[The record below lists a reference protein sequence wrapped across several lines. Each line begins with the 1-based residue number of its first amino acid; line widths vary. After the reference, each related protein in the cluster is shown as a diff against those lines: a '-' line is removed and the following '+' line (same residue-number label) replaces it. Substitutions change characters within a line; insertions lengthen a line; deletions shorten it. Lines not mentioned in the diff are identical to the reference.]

1 METLNTILT
10 GAAPDVKSA
19 NITFQSGAVY
29 TVLLDNGNITG
40 ASSGV
45 EFNSSVRARFS
56 LDYDRLKS
64 LTPDDFDN
72 DPLIAEWKRN
82 YVISVITDI
91 ISQGEDIERHDY
103 FTLEP
108 QENANTVKC
117 EPIPFNE
124 ALDEATDEAGKCV
137 DAFARIGLSDEPLD
151 TVFFHLNDD
160 TDRNAFN
167 DESDVN
173 RLILLASQANA
184 NMWFAILKSGGF
196 KTSEIYAGIADAID
210 DGDITLVDREGN
222 PIEHVQS
229 QSTEPVAEAP
239 QYDVPAER
247 HDDNVSTVDRLTAST
262 SEQAS
267 YSVPSDSQNDTVN
280 RLSADND
287 ETIEQPVVPAQPLQ
301 QADTDD
307 TDVSIDYNN
316 EHQNE
321 PEPAE
326 EPIQYDATDVTES
339 ADNAD
344 ADEPVQDTNETT
356 ESDYADDESA
366 DKDVD
371 TEESPTD
378 ETNNDSQSRYSFPSL
393 EVPELHTSEFNS
405 VNTTAA
411 ESAVDYET
419 VEPAET
425 AQDDAEQ
432 VENDYAEQVES
443 NDYIDETADE
453 QEPETEQYA
462 DYTDGQYDTVY
473 SADSNDDNSDNT
485 VNDVKEPVEDETT
498 EITSLPLDAPV
509 QESEPAE
516 PVQPLIPEHSVD
528 ENVQEPQ
535 EQEETPEYS
544 DANIESND
552 LPKHD
557 DVDGDGIA
565 NAADDEPYEVND
577 AEYDAADD
585 IGMDD
590 LHALFTTG
598 LDAVDNEL
606 AGIAP
611 RKKDLNVT
619 ISEQDER
626 INGIRSVERQ
636 VGDLKAQTSRLEGM
650 LDGMKADADRHVAEV
665 DAARDELDR
674 LEAREAELG
683 KRSEWLHKAQE
694 VLKQAGLL

>member
-82 YVISVITDI
+82 YVIGVITDI

-108 QENANTVKC
+108 QESANTVKC

-124 ALDEATDEAGKCV
+124 ALDEATDEAGKRV

-151 TVFFHLNDD
+151 AVFFHLNDD
-160 TDRNAFN
+160 TARNAFN

-196 KTSEIYAGIADAID
+196 KTSEVYAGIADAVD
-210 DGDITLVDREGN
+210 AGDITLVDREGN

-229 QSTEPVAEAP
+229 QPAEPVAEAP
-239 QYDVPAER
+239 QYDVPTEQ

-262 SEQAS
+262 SEPAS

-287 ETIEQPVVPAQPLQ
+287 ETIEQPVVPAQTLQ
-301 QADTDD
+301 QYNTDD

-316 EHQNE
+316 EHQSE

-371 TEESPTD
+371 AEESPTD
-378 ETNNDSQSRYSFPSL
+378 ETNNDSQSRYSLPSL

-405 VNTTAA
+405 VNTLAA
-411 ESAVDYET
+411 EPESAVDYET
-419 VEPAET
+419 AEPAET
-425 AQDDAEQ
+425 AHDDSEQ

-453 QEPETEQYA
+453 QEPETEQHA
-462 DYTDGQYDTVY
+462 DYADGQYDTVY

-485 VNDVKEPVEDETT
+485 VNDVKEPVADETT
-498 EITSLPLDAPV
+498 ETPSLPLDVPV
-509 QESEPAE
+509 QEPEPEEPA
-516 PVQPLIPEHSVD
+516 QPLIPETSVND
-528 ENVQEPQ
+528 NIYEPQ
-535 EQEETPEYS
+535 KQEETHEYS
-544 DANIESND
+544 DVNIESND
-552 LPKHD
+552 LPEHG
-557 DVDGDGIA
+557 DVIA
-565 NAADDEPYEVND
+565 NADDEPYEVND
-577 AEYDAADD
+577 AEYVSADD
-585 IGMDD
+585 HRMDD

-611 RKKDLNVT
+611 RKKDLNAT

-650 LDGMKADADRHVAEV
+650 LDGMKADADRHVAEA

-674 LEAREAELG
+674 LESREAELS

>member
-19 NITFQSGAVY
+19 NITFQSGTVY

-82 YVISVITDI
+82 YVIGVITDI

-108 QENANTVKC
+108 QESANTVKC

-124 ALDEATDEAGKCV
+124 ALDEATDEAGKRV

-151 TVFFHLNDD
+151 AVFFHLNDD
-160 TDRNAFN
+160 TARNAFN

-196 KTSEIYAGIADAID
+196 KTSEVYAGIADAVD
-210 DGDITLVDREGN
+210 AGDITLVDREGN

-229 QSTEPVAEAP
+229 QSAEPVAEAP
-239 QYDVPAER
+239 QYDVPTEQ

-262 SEQAS
+262 SEPAS

-301 QADTDD
+301 QYDTDD

-316 EHQNE
+316 EHQSE

-371 TEESPTD
+371 AEESPTD
-378 ETNNDSQSRYSFPSL
+378 ETNNDSQSRYSLPSL

-405 VNTTAA
+405 VNTLAA
-411 ESAVDYET
+411 EPESAVEYET

-425 AQDDAEQ
+425 AHDDSEQ

-453 QEPETEQYA
+453 QEPETEQHA

-473 SADSNDDNSDNT
+473 SADSNDGNSDNI
-485 VNDVKEPVEDETT
+485 VNDVKEPVADETAET
-498 EITSLPLDAPV
+498 PSLPLDVPV
-509 QESEPAE
+509 QEPEPEEPA
-516 PVQPLIPEHSVD
+516 QPLIPETSVND
-528 ENVQEPQ
+528 NTYEPQ
-535 EQEETPEYS
+535 KQEETHEYS
-544 DANIESND
+544 DVNIESND
-552 LPKHD
+552 LPEHG
-557 DVDGDGIA
+557 DVIA
-565 NAADDEPYEVND
+565 NADDEPYEVND
-577 AEYDAADD
+577 AEYVSADD
-585 IGMDD
+585 HGMDD

-611 RKKDLNVT
+611 RKKDLNAT

-650 LDGMKADADRHVAEV
+650 LDGMKADADRHVAEA

-674 LEAREAELG
+674 LESREAELG

>member
-64 LTPDDFDN
+64 LAPDDFDN

-137 DAFARIGLSDEPLD
+137 EAFARIGLSDEPLD
-151 TVFFHLNDD
+151 AVFFHLNDD
-160 TDRNAFN
+160 TARNEFN

-239 QYDVPAER
+239 QYDVPAEQ

-301 QADTDD
+301 QNDTDD
-307 TDVSIDYNN
+307 TDVNIDYNN

-321 PEPAE
+321 PEPAS
-326 EPIQYDATDVTES
+326 EPNDS
-339 ADNAD
+339 H
-344 ADEPVQDTNETT
+344 DEPAEEQVQDTNETT

-378 ETNNDSQSRYSFPSL
+378 ETNNDSQSRYSLPSL

-405 VNTTAA
+405 VNTPAA

-432 VENDYAEQVES
+432 VENDDAEQAES

-453 QEPETEQYA
+453 QEPETEQHA
-462 DYTDGQYDTVY
+462 DYADGQYDTVY

-485 VNDVKEPVEDETT
+485 VNDVKEPVADETT
-498 EITSLPLDAPV
+498 EITSLPLDVPV
-509 QESEPAE
+509 QEPEPA
-516 PVQPLIPEHSVD
+516 QPLIPEHSVD

-552 LPKHD
+552 LPKHG

-565 NAADDEPYEVND
+565 NAADDEPYEVNA
-577 AEYDAADD
+577 AEYDATDD
-585 IGMDD
+585 HGMDD

-650 LDGMKADADRHVAEV
+650 LDGMKADADSHAAEV

-683 KRSEWLHKAQE
+683 KRSEWLHKAQK

>member
-19 NITFQSGAVY
+19 NITFQSGTVY

-64 LTPDDFDN
+64 LAPDDFDN

-82 YVISVITDI
+82 YVIGVITDI

-103 FTLEP
+103 FTMEP

-137 DAFARIGLSDEPLD
+137 DAFARIGLSNEPLD

-196 KTSEIYAGIADAID
+196 KMSEVYAGIADAVD
-210 DGDITLVDREGN
+210 SGDIILVDREGN

-229 QSTEPVAEAP
+229 QPAEPVAEAP
-239 QYDVPAER
+239 QYDVPAEQ
-247 HDDNVSTVDRLTAST
+247 HDDNVSTVDRLTANT
-262 SEQAS
+262 GERDS
-267 YSVPSDSQNDTVN
+267 YSVSSDSQNDTVN

-287 ETIEQPVVPAQPLQ
+287 ETIEQPAIHTQPLQ
-301 QADTDD
+301 QDD
-307 TDVSIDYNN
+307 SDDVSIDYNDKP
-316 EHQNE
+316 QNE
-321 PEPAE
+321 PEPVETQNEPAE

-339 ADNAD
+339 ADDVD
-344 ADEPVQDTNETT
+344 ADEPVQDNT
-356 ESDYADDESA
+356 DES
-366 DKDVD
+366 
-371 TEESPTD
+371 STD
-378 ETNNDSQSRYSFPSL
+378 ETNNDSQSRYSLPSL
-393 EVPELHTSEFNS
+393 EVPELHTREFNA
-405 VNTTAA
+405 VNTLAA
-411 ESAVDYET
+411 EPESAVDYET

-425 AQDDAEQ
+425 AQNNTEQ
-432 VENDYAEQVES
+432 VENDYAEQAES

-453 QEPETEQYA
+453 QESETEQHA
-462 DYTDGQYDTVY
+462 DYAAGQYDTVY
-473 SADSNDDNSDNT
+473 SAYSNDDNT
-485 VNDVKEPVEDETT
+485 VNDVKEPVADETT
-498 EITSLPLDAPV
+498 EIPSLPLDAPV
-509 QESEPAE
+509 QEPEPAE
-516 PVQPLIPEHSVD
+516 PVQPLIHEYSVD
-528 ENVQEPQ
+528 ENVQESQ
-535 EQEETPEYS
+535 ERETPEYS

-552 LPKHD
+552 SPEH
-557 DVDGDGIA
+557 GDGIA
-565 NAADDEPYEVND
+565 NAADDEPYETND
-577 AEYDAADD
+577 AEHTVADD
-585 IGMDD
+585 LGMDD

-598 LDAVDNEL
+598 LDAVDDEL

-611 RKKDLNVT
+611 RKKDLNAT

-650 LDGMKADADRHVAEV
+650 LDGMKADADGHAAEV